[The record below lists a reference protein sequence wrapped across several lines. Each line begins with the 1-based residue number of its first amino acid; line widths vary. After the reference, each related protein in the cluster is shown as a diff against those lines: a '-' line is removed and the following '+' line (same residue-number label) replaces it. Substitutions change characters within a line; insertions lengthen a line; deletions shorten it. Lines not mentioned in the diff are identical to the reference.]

1 MSESKTSG
9 EFILNNLQIF
19 DEAVCFFENS
29 INPQIENGIDN
40 CIEEFSQENDWKGN
54 FQLEEN
60 NDNWLR
66 PQNWET
72 EDGLEAWFSIESTES
87 SDDHESYWITLFCN
101 KSSNNCEAGFF
112 FDVETK
118 HFGGKRAWDAHIKS
132 LPEEQ
137 KISLQKIGFKQ
148 FKGRFFL
155 PITLSNEE
163 LAKSWQ
169 AEDPFTSDDECFEP
183 LRDALEKLKQS
194 VPIFEAIM
202 ESALASKNS

>member
-1 MSESKTSG
+1 MSEIKKSG
-9 EFILNNLQIF
+9 EFILNNFQIF
-19 DEAVCFFENS
+19 SEAVYFFEKS
-29 INPQIENGIDN
+29 INPKILKGIDE
-40 CIEEFSQENDWKGN
+40 CVEVFSNENYWNGN

-60 NDNWLR
+60 FDNWLR
-66 PQNWET
+66 PQNWEN
-72 EDGLEAWFSIESTES
+72 EDGLEAYFEIKSTEP
-87 SDDHESYWITLFCN
+87 DDDNDNYWVSLFCN

-112 FDVETK
+112 FGVETK

-137 KISLQKIGFKQ
+137 KISLKEIGFKQ
-148 FKGRFFL
+148 FEGHFFL

-202 ESALASKNS
+202 ESALASQDS